1 MIMRNYAA
9 PPVARLD
16 APTSNNFNLMRLV
29 LASLVLLSHSYE
41 LIDGDRSREPLTRI
55 FHTLTFGEVAVDGFF
70 LLSGYLIVG
79 SYIKRPNVIS
89 YLKNRILRIYPGFLV
104 CVLICVLV
112 VGGVGGGQ
120 GYYSKLNGS
129 ELLLNLPF
137 LNLEGVPPVF
147 DGAPGPVLNGS
158 LWSLNPEFECYLL
171 ALICGLLGFFKR
183 PILWLALGCVFA
195 IFHGLYVTGVT
206 IQLFGH
212 PHNFYRVLY
221 RLGIFFIVGGYLQ
234 ILGDAVKYRL
244 SITVVCLGLL
254 GLGLMNRVL
263 AEPALAILGGY
274 ILMYLGSIESATLA
288 KLRRLPDVSYGTYL
302 YGWPIQKLLIFYI
315 GAIHPLLL
323 FALSL
328 PLAWAM
334 GTASWFCVEKP
345 ALSLKSKSA
354 KLPLKSKLGEE
365 KELPVSGKL

>member
-1 MIMRNYAA
+1 MIMRNYAD
-9 PPVARLD
+9 PPVTRLD
-16 APTSNNFNLMRLV
+16 APTSNNFNLIRLV
-29 LASLVLLSHSYE
+29 LASLVLLSHSCE
-41 LIDGDRSREPLTRI
+41 LIDGDRSREPLFRI

-104 CVLICVLV
+104 CVLICILV
-112 VGGVGGGQ
+112 VGGVGGGKD
-120 GYYSKLNGS
+120 YYSKLNGS

-171 ALICGLLGFFKR
+171 ALICGLLGLFKR
-183 PILWLALGCVFA
+183 PILWLALGCAFA
-195 IFHGLYVTGVT
+195 VFHGLHVAGVT

-212 PHNFYRVLY
+212 PHNFYRLFY
-221 RLGIFFIVGGYLQ
+221 RLGVFFIVGGYIQ
-234 ILGDAVKYRL
+234 ILGGAVKYRL
-244 SITVVCLGLL
+244 SIAVVCSGLL
-254 GLGLMNRVL
+254 GIGLMNRVL
-263 AEPALAILGGY
+263 AEPALAIFGGY
-274 ILMYLGSIESATLA
+274 ILMYLGSIESQILA

-315 GAIHPLLL
+315 GAMHPLLL
-323 FALSL
+323 FALSI

-334 GTASWFCVEKP
+334 GTVSWFCVEKP
-345 ALSLKSKSA
+345 ALSLKSA
-354 KLPLKSKLGEE
+354 KLPLKSKFEE
-365 KELPVSGKL
+365 VKDLPLSGKL